1 MATNPR
7 STPSM
12 HRFDNRLGND
22 SASYFSTKEQF
33 EHNGLIDY
41 SHLRS
46 LPQMWEIP
54 EQYFG
59 NVEALIDPHSRPAV
73 SLTYRQVYQQIRQ
86 FAAGIQ
92 TLLSPSSPLQTS
104 SQTSSQELSLNLS
117 LGPSQNPPQNPPIV
131 ALFADNSWQ
140 WLVADQ
146 GIMLAGA
153 ADAVRSATADP
164 DELLYILEHSQSS
177 GLVVENAKTLD
188 RLGDRIWTLPVEWVV
203 LLSNEQPDSPGRP
216 SHVKLLTF
224 DQLLELGNQ
233 QPLQSVNTTPD
244 TLATLIYTSGTT
256 GQPKG
261 VMLSHAN
268 FIYQLVALTAIIQPL
283 VGDRTLSILPT
294 WHSFGRVGEYYTL
307 SQGCTQV
314 YTNRRYLKQDLKT
327 YQPAYVVGV
336 PRLWESIFEGI
347 QKSFRDRPPRM
358 QAFIQSFLAVSSRY
372 IQAVRIWKHRDLR
385 NLHPTRS
392 AVLRAWATTLLLAP
406 LHYLGELLLYKRMQQ
421 ALGGKVK
428 QLICGGGS
436 LAQHLEDFFEMIG
449 IEILVGYGLTET
461 SPVLSARR
469 YWNNVRQASGQP
481 LIQTEFRVV
490 DLETRQALPAGKRG
504 LVLTRGPQIMQ
515 GYYRNPE
522 ATTKA
527 IDPEGWFDTGDI
539 GWLVDDGSIVLTG
552 RAKDTIVLSNG
563 ENIEPQP
570 IEDACLRS
578 LFIDQIVLVGQ
589 DRKALGALIVP
600 NLEALQAWGLGQS
613 PPLMIG
619 DNEAIA
625 PDNLIIHN
633 LLRQELNR
641 EVRDR
646 PGYRSQDEIAAFA
659 LLPEPMTIKNGLLT
673 QTLKIRRNVVMD
685 RYSEMSQRLF

>member
-1 MATNPR
+1 MATNQR
-7 STPSM
+7 STPST
-12 HRFDNRLGND
+12 HRFEND
-22 SASYFSTKEQF
+22 SASYFSTRERFEQT
-33 EHNGLIDY
+33 GLVDY

-46 LPQMWEIP
+46 LPQMWEIT
-54 EQYFG
+54 EQHFG
-59 NVEALIDPHSRPAV
+59 NVEALIDPHSRPTV

-86 FAAGIQ
+86 FAAGMQ
-92 TLLSPSSPLQTS
+92 TLLSSSSHPD
-104 SQTSSQELSLNLS
+104 
-117 LGPSQNPPQNPPIV
+117 PSQKSPQNPPIV

-153 ADAVRSATADP
+153 ADAVRSATADR

-177 GLVVENAKTLD
+177 GLVVENAKTLA
-188 RLGDRIWTLPVEWVV
+188 RLGDRVWTLPVEWVV
-203 LLSNEQPDSPGRP
+203 LLSNEQPDLPGRP

-233 QPLQSVNTTPD
+233 QPLQPVNTTPN

-314 YTNRRYLKQDLKT
+314 YTNRRYLKPDLQT

-336 PRLWESIFEGI
+336 PRLWESIYEGI

-358 QAFIQSFLAVSSRY
+358 RAFIQSFLAVSSRY
-372 IQAVRIWKHRDLR
+372 IQAVRTWKHRDLR

-392 AVLRAWATTLLLAP
+392 ALLRAWATTLLLAP

-421 ALGGKVK
+421 ALGGNVK

-469 YWNNVRQASGQP
+469 YWNNLRKASGQP
-481 LIQTEFRVV
+481 LIQTEFRIV
-490 DLETRQALPAGKRG
+490 DLDTRQALPTGKRG

-539 GWLVDDGSIVLTG
+539 GWLADDGSIILTG

-578 LFIDQIVLVGQ
+578 AFIDQIVLVGQ
-589 DRKALGALIVP
+589 DRKTLGALIVP
-600 NLEALQAWGLGQS
+600 NLEALQAWGLAQS
-613 PPLMIG
+613 PPLRIG
-619 DNEAIA
+619 ENEAIA
-625 PDNLIIHN
+625 PDNLIIYN

-646 PGYRSQDEIAAFA
+646 PGYRPQDEIAAFT
-659 LLPEPMTIKNGLLT
+659 LLPEPMTIENGLLT

-685 RYSEMSQRLF
+685 RYSEMIQGLF

>member
-1 MATNPR
+1 MVAK
-7 STPSM
+7 
-12 HRFDNRLGND
+12 
-22 SASYFSTKEQF
+22 AFSRREQF
-33 EHNGLIDY
+33 EQTGLVDY
-41 SHLRS
+41 SQLRS
-46 LPQMWEIP
+46 LPQMWEIA
-54 EQYFG
+54 ERLFG
-59 NVEALIDPHSRPAV
+59 DVEALIDPHSRPAV
-73 SLTYRQVYQQIRQ
+73 SLTYRQLYQQIHQ

-92 TLLSPSSPLQTS
+92 SLLPEVPD
-104 SQTSSQELSLNLS
+104 
-117 LGPSQNPPQNPPIV
+117 PQAPPIV
-131 ALFADNSWQ
+131 ALFADNSWH
-140 WLVADQ
+140 WIVADQ

-153 ADAVRSATADP
+153 ADAVRSATADR
-164 DELLYILEHSQSS
+164 DELLYILEHSNSI
-177 GLVVENAKTLD
+177 GLVVENAKTLE
-188 RLGDRIWTLPVEWVV
+188 RLGNGVWALPVGWVV
-203 LLSNEQPDSPGRP
+203 LLSNECPDLPDRP
-216 SHVKLLTF
+216 PHIKLLNF

-233 QPLQSVNTTPD
+233 YPLQPVPTTPES
-244 TLATLIYTSGTT
+244 LATLIYTSGTT

-314 YTNRRYLKQDLKT
+314 YTNRRYLKQDLQT
-327 YQPAYVVGV
+327 YQPSYVVGV
-336 PRLWESIFEGI
+336 PRLWESIYEGI

-358 QAFIQSFLAVSSRY
+358 QQFINSFLAVSRRY
-372 IQAVRIWKHRDLR
+372 IQAVRTWKRRDLQ

-392 AVLRAWATTLLLAP
+392 QIIQAWVATLLLAP

-421 ALGGKVK
+421 ALGGKIK

-436 LAQHLEDFFEMIG
+436 LAQHLEDFFEVIG

-469 YWNNVRQASGQP
+469 YWNNLRGASGQP
-481 LIQTEFRVV
+481 LIETEFQIV
-490 DLETRQALPAGKRG
+490 DLETRRVLGTEQRG
-504 LVLTRGPQIMQ
+504 LVMARGPQVMR
-515 GYYRNPE
+515 GYYRNAE
-522 ATTKA
+522 ATAKA
-527 IDPEGWFDTGDI
+527 ISRDGWFDTGDI
-539 GWLVDDGSIVLTG
+539 GWLTADGSIVLTG

-578 LFIDQIVLVGQ
+578 PYIDQIVLVGQ
-589 DRKALGALIVP
+589 DQKALGALIVP
-600 NLEALQAWGLGQS
+600 NLEALQAWALNQS
-613 PPLMIG
+613 PPLVS
-619 DNEAIA
+619 DVNQAITL
-625 PDNLIIHN
+625 DSLWLRD

-659 LLPEPMTIKNGLLT
+659 LLAEPLTIENGLLT
-673 QTLKIRRNVVMD
+673 QTLKIRRNVVME
-685 RYSEMSQRLF
+685 RYADIIQQLF

>member
-22 SASYFSTKEQF
+22 SASYFSTKERF
-33 EHNGLIDY
+33 EHTGLIDY

-46 LPQMWEIP
+46 LPHLWEIT

-86 FAAGIQ
+86 FAAGMQ
-92 TLLSPSSPLQTS
+92 TLLSPSSRLQTS
-104 SQTSSQELSLNLS
+104 SQDLSLNLS

-188 RLGDRIWTLPVEWVV
+188 RLGDCIWTLPVEWVV
-203 LLSNEQPDSPGRP
+203 LLSNEQPDLPGRP

-314 YTNRRYLKQDLKT
+314 YTNRRYLKQDLQT

-358 QAFIQSFLAVSSRY
+358 QAFIQSFLAVSSCY
-372 IQAVRIWKHRDLR
+372 IQAVRTWKHRDLR

-469 YWNNVRQASGQP
+469 YWNNVRKASGQP

-539 GWLVDDGSIVLTG
+539 GWLADDGSIILTG

-578 LFIDQIVLVGQ
+578 SFIDQIVLVGQ

-600 NLEALQAWGLGQS
+600 NLEALQAWGLAQS

-619 DNEAIA
+619 ENEAIA

-646 PGYRSQDEIAAFA
+646 PGYRSQDEIAAFT

-673 QTLKIRRNVVMD
+673 QTLKIRRNVVVD
-685 RYSEMSQRLF
+685 RYSEMSQGLF

>member
-92 TLLSPSSPLQTS
+92 TLLSPSAPLQTS
-104 SQTSSQELSLNLS
+104 SQTSSQDLSLNLS

-177 GLVVENAKTLD
+177 GLVVENANTLD

>member
-12 HRFDNRLGND
+12 HRFDNPLGND
-22 SASYFSTKEQF
+22 SASYFSTKERF
-33 EHNGLIDY
+33 EHTGLIDY

-46 LPQMWEIP
+46 LPQMWEIT

-86 FAAGIQ
+86 FAAGMQ
-92 TLLSPSSPLQTS
+92 TLLSTPSRLQTS
-104 SQTSSQELSLNLS
+104 SQDLSLNLS
-117 LGPSQNPPQNPPIV
+117 LGPSQNPPQNPLIV

-153 ADAVRSATADP
+153 ADAVRSATADR

-203 LLSNEQPDSPGRP
+203 LLSNEQPDLPGRP

-372 IQAVRIWKHRDLR
+372 IQAVRTWKHRDLR

-392 AVLRAWATTLLLAP
+392 AVLRAWVTTLLLAP

-469 YWNNVRQASGQP
+469 YWNNVRKASGQP

-539 GWLVDDGSIVLTG
+539 GWLADDGSIILTG

-578 LFIDQIVLVGQ
+578 SFIDQIVLVGQ

-600 NLEALQAWGLGQS
+600 NLEALQAWGLAQS

-619 DNEAIA
+619 ENEAIA

-646 PGYRSQDEIAAFA
+646 PGYRSQDEIAAFT
-659 LLPEPMTIKNGLLT
+659 LLPEPMTSKNGLLT
-673 QTLKIRRNVVMD
+673 QTLKIRRNVVVD
-685 RYSEMSQRLF
+685 RYSEMIQGLF